1 MARTIFCDGCMNT
14 NSNQNLA
21 AGAALW
27 LDETAIGLLR
37 QDLLRFARMQLRD
50 STVAEDVVQE
60 ALTAAYATREH
71 FNGQAQVKTW
81 IFSILRNK
89 VLDQIRLGTRHPA
102 QSLTQEDGTDEDVES
117 QFNRRGHWHKD
128 SRPSSW
134 SDPEE
139 ILASE
144 QFWRILEI
152 CLHAMPESI
161 ARVFT
166 MREMLD
172 LETIEICEQLK
183 ISESNCWVILHRA
196 RSRLRLCLDNNWLRS
211 EQTSC

>member
-1 MARTIFCDGCMNT
+1 MNT
-14 NSNQNLA
+14 DTNPNLA

-27 LDETAIGLLR
+27 LDEAAIGILR

-50 STVAEDVVQE
+50 PAAAEDVVQE
-60 ALTAAYATREH
+60 ALSAAYATREH

-81 IFSILRNK
+81 VFSILRNK
-89 VLDQIRLGTRHPA
+89 ILDQIRFGVRHPT
-102 QSLTQEDGTDEDVES
+102 QSLTREDGSDEDVES
-117 QFNRRGHWHKD
+117 QFDEHGYWHKER
-128 SRPSSW
+128 RPSRW
-134 SDPEE
+134 GDPEE
-139 ILASE
+139 TLANE

-152 CLHAMPESI
+152 CLHAMPENI

-172 LETIEICEQLK
+172 LETNEICEQLA

-196 RSRLRLCLDNNWLRS
+196 RSRLRLCLENNWVRS